1 LLISGAG
8 SQDVGLA
15 RLKTGIVRLCRAV
28 QLAGALSFHSDWKEG
43 ISGAPLIRDI
53 TAWVEGPIINRMS
66 AGDHEGFLIAVRDGG
81 SGPRQG
87 RFMLSD
93 PRTSTQGHP

>member
-1 LLISGAG
+1 M
-8 SQDVGLA
+8 
-15 RLKTGIVRLCRAV
+15 GIVRLCRAV
-28 QLAGALSFHSDWKEG
+28 QLAGALSFQSDWKEG